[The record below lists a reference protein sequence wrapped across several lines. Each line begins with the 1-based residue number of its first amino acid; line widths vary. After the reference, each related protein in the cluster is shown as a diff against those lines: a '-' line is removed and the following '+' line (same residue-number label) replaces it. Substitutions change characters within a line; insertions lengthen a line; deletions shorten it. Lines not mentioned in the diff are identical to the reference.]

1 MSLITCCPSCGTKFR
16 VVADQLRIS
25 DGWVRCG
32 RCQEVFDASQAL
44 ERSEVVASPTPQV
57 LAPEPSASE
66 LLASETSVTEEAL
79 RPTQQAHTAAAEL
92 MQKQTVDGYVLPA
105 PDSDAHID
113 EVDIDQ
119 ALWAMAPG
127 KESFPARHESSV
139 PAANPPEPMLTD
151 DSDMPARDLPPAV
164 LWEPLEALP
173 AEEAQA
179 QPWEDVLQSRE
190 PALDVNDVLVEEGW
204 LPLNQ
209 AEAAV
214 QAAEPAVSPESAA
227 WPSVADIEVGPGPA
241 EASAEEVPSFVRQAQ
256 RRAWWNQPAVRF
268 VMGMLVTLLPLALAL
283 QIALHERNTLV
294 AWKPQ
299 WRPAFESMCI
309 ALRCELAPRRHI
321 ASVVITGSS
330 FHEDAQPHHYRLGLS
345 LQNQSITSVATPAVE
360 LTLTDS
366 QDQVLVRKVLLPTDI
381 GAPTEL
387 AAHSEWTGALNVAT
401 QGLLLQVSG
410 YRVMAFYP

>member
-32 RCQEVFDASQAL
+32 RCQEVFDATQAL
-44 ERSEVVASPTPQV
+44 ERSEVVPPPISQLSV
-57 LAPEPSASE
+57 PEPSAPEVVAPRPSE
-66 LLASETSVTEEAL
+66 AEDALPAVEQAYVAPVENVQKKAVEGDALPAPVSEAVTEEAMWGPL
-79 RPTQQAHTAAAEL
+79 VKET
-92 MQKQTVDGYVLPA
+92 LPI
-105 PDSDAHID
+105 P
-113 EVDIDQ
+113 
-119 ALWAMAPG
+119 
-127 KESFPARHESSV
+127 HESSAV
-139 PAANPPEPMLTD
+139 LTETSIAHVLTSDADIHSRHMPPAA
-151 DSDMPARDLPPAV
+151 
-164 LWEPLEALP
+164 LWEPVAALP
-173 AEEAQA
+173 AEESQA
-179 QPWEDVLQSRE
+179 QPWADALQVRE
-190 PALDVNDVLVEEGW
+190 PALDTSDIPIEKDWMFLKSADV
-204 LPLNQ
+204 
-209 AEAAV
+209 AA
-214 QAAEPAVSPESAA
+214 QAALPQESALGSSMA
-227 WPSVADIEVGPGPA
+227 EIEVA
-241 EASAEEVPSFVRQAQ
+241 HATSEASEDPVPSFVRQAQ

-268 VMGMLVTLLPLALAL
+268 FMGMLVTLLPLALAL

-366 QDQVLVRKVLLPTDI
+366 QDQILVRKVLLPTDI

-387 AAHSEWTGALNVAT
+387 AAHSEWTGTLNVAT
-401 QGLLLQVSG
+401 KGLLLQVSG